1 METLPAPGQASW
13 KVQTLH
19 LGLVSFF
26 FYFLKK
32 APKFYGFKGASEKRK
47 YHFCTLGKA
56 KTRLTATALGTA
68 PSCFTL
74 PSSLQGTPLGDRPPV
89 QGHPRPLHIH
99 PRGCA
104 GALRRFVSG
113 CLPGGGAQRQE
124 ALCPHAPRNRA
135 QGRAGRHQLVLP
147 PQVPGAGAQPPEASA
162 LRSTSLAA
170 PARPSPGPGRSEA
183 AVAVPAAPELW
194 CSILVGEPASA
205 AGPPLPSPLV
215 SGRPEARPHPWQ
227 QCLSPPR
234 RAGARQPHST
244 LQAGPA
250 LPSRKRPLDRGR
262 QAGLYDANG
271 GGWRGQAGPQPG
283 APRSHYSLQQRN
295 GGHGGG
301 RWASVFPFLLVLNS

>member
-1 METLPAPGQASW
+1 METLPVPGQASW

-47 YHFCTLGKA
+47 CHFCTLGKA

-74 PSSLQGTPLGDRPPV
+74 PSSLQGTPLGDRPSV
-89 QGHPRPLHIH
+89 QGRPRPLHIH

-104 GALRRFVSG
+104 GALRRFVSS

-124 ALCPHAPRNRA
+124 ALCPPAPRNRA

-170 PARPSPGPGRSEA
+170 PARPSPGPGWAEA

-215 SGRPEARPHPWQ
+215 SGRPEAPPHPWQ

-234 RAGARQPHST
+234 RAWARQPHST

-271 GGWRGQAGPQPG
+271 AAGGARPGLSRGPPDHTTHFSKETEGRVGAGGPLCF
-283 APRSHYSLQQRN
+283 SF
-295 GGHGGG
+295 
-301 RWASVFPFLLVLNS
+301 FPCFK